1 MPTLANDFRWTDKLA
16 FVAATIV
23 DVSLLIGAFA
33 ALRFMLSRPGKKSS
47 APIDFDDPPVF
58 PPETP
63 FSLLA
68 GLVFNALVIYLA
80 FYLSWPLWLRLL
92 IALPFIA
99 MGVFCWFF
107 ASVVI
112 GDWWRERRNYRGSAR
127 NNVQPPPSV

>member
-1 MPTLANDFRWTDKLA
+1 MLTLANDFRWTDKLA
-16 FVAATIV
+16 FVAAAV
-23 DVSLLIGAFA
+23 VAVSLLIGAFA

-47 APIDFDDPPVF
+47 APIEFDDPPVF

-68 GLVFNALVIYLA
+68 GLVFNVLVVYLA
-80 FYLSWPLWLRLL
+80 FYVSWPLWLRLV

-99 MGVFCWFF
+99 MGVFCCFF

-112 GDWWRERRNYRGSAR
+112 GDWWRERRNSRGSAQ
-127 NNVQPPPSV
+127 NDQQPPGI